1 MTNLTS
7 NVTANLTLNAINT
20 PIHMLMVEID
30 QQTELCDSIKY
41 ASVENECAYLL
52 ARGQQAV
59 NFNTLSATMS
69 GELISM
75 IDDVKPTQEI
85 TVHPVG
91 QPSHTQE
98 LNNTLKLIALYS
110 VINSGFT
117 NAKTI
122 QTAIVEGW
130 LVKDNVVFNEYQP
143 DFTSIGSDLLQ
154 ALAVAGIIE
163 TDSGW
168 ATINNKERFEAF
180 GLTQDIQDRRMAVY
194 TNLVKHAAP
203 KMQPMRHPV
212 RWLHDGTCQLKNF
225 NLVKGN
231 SIPNHQFIE
240 SFNLMGH
247 TAYTVNEDM
256 QNECEDWLTEF
267 EDSLPDTDGLNSAA
281 VSRIHQAHAD
291 KCIIMNQLVELPV
304 GIPLYFP
311 HTADWRGR
319 AYARGGLTQ
328 FQSIKECRALFD
340 FHKTVTITDNT
351 GLFLHIANVF
361 DRDKLPMLDR
371 IQWVRNNSLSI
382 INGEHTKNMYQKRAE
397 LALAQYASEGTSNI
411 ICHIDGTVNASQWTS
426 AMYRDEKTAKLVNV
440 MAATHSDTPHDLY
453 NVIAEKALPFMSKG
467 SEEYNALLE
476 YMRHLAKP
484 VIMILGYGASV
495 ATCEKTVLE
504 FLEDKGNKA
513 DPKTI
518 CDAIMKAIKFNA
530 PALTKL
536 TTNLKRVLKKAPR
549 NAVSWAMPD
558 LIVKQTATDST
569 HLELHGSAYTGKVYG
584 KATPDHEAVR
594 RGISPSYVHSLDSAH
609 LRAVVRKVACDVS
622 CIHDSV
628 GVPADRVITVN
639 ETIREEFHYMNTFDI
654 VGNIYHELGARYKQT
669 RGALD
674 IDEVLKASYIFS

>member
-1 MTNLTS
+1 
-7 NVTANLTLNAINT
+7 
-20 PIHMLMVEID
+20 MVKID
-30 QQTELCDSIKY
+30 QKCEVADAYKY
-41 ASVENECAYLL
+41 STLEQECAYLL

-75 IDDVKPTQEI
+75 IDDVKPKQEI
-85 TVHPVG
+85 TVQPVG

-117 NAKTI
+117 NAKII
-122 QTAIVEGW
+122 QTAVEGW
-130 LVKDNVVFNEYQP
+130 IIKDNVTFDEYQP
-143 DFTSIGSDLLQ
+143 DFTVIGSDLLQ
-154 ALAVAGIIE
+154 ALVIANIVNS
-163 TDSGW
+163 DSGW
-168 ATINNKERFEAF
+168 ATVNNKERFEAF
-180 GLTQDIQDRRMAVY
+180 GLTPDMQANRLAVY

-225 NLVKGN
+225 NLIKGN
-231 SIPNHQFIE
+231 STPNHQFIE

-247 TAYTVNEDM
+247 TAYTVNEDI

-328 FQSIKECRALFD
+328 FQSIRECRAVFD

-361 DRDKLPMLDR
+361 NRDKLPMLDR
-371 IQWVRNNSLSI
+371 IQWVRSNRWSI
-382 INGEHTKNMYQKRAE
+382 IKGEHTTNLYQKRAE
-397 LALAQYASEGTSNI
+397 LALRQYVSEGTSNI
-411 ICHIDGTVNASQWTS
+411 ICHIDGTCNGTQWTS

-440 MAATHSDTPHDLY
+440 MAATHSDTPQDLY
-453 NVIAEKALPFMSKG
+453 GVIAEKALPFLSKG
-467 SEEYNALLE
+467 SDEYLALAK
-476 YMRHLAKP
+476 YMRDLAKK
-484 VIMILGYGASV
+484 VVMVLGYGASIG
-495 ATCEKTVLE
+495 TCETTVQE
-504 FLEDKGNKA
+504 YLEDKGETADSKA
-513 DPKTI
+513 L
-518 CDAIMKAIKFNA
+518 CDALMKAIKFNA

-549 NAVSWAMPD
+549 NTVSWATPD

-584 KATPDHEAVR
+584 KALPDNEAVR

-628 GVPADRVITVN
+628 GVPADRVIAVN
-639 ETIREEFHYMNTFDI
+639 KTIREEFHYMNTFDI

-669 RGALD
+669 RGTLD
-674 IDEVLKASYIFS
+674 INEVLSASYIFS